1 MFFYTLE
8 ERGPFHE
15 VCEVEVEVIVFG
27 EGVEVAEVELQKVA
41 GSDSAD
47 GRHLLLIVLGLLK
60 ILAVYSN
67 ARRRRR
73 QKKGLVREAS
83 AEENL
88 EIPQAMHASPAGAA
102 FSSSPA
108 TPNYDMHGQNISL
121 PIPLP
126 VLTHFRPRDCLVWKF
141 WR

>member
-15 VCEVEVEVIVFG
+15 VCEIEVEVIILR
-27 EGVEVAEVELQKVA
+27 EGVEVAEVELQEVA

-60 ILAVYSN
+60 ILSVHSN

-73 QKKGLVREAS
+73 HKRLVREAG
-83 AEENL
+83 APRNL
-88 EIPQAMHASPAGAA
+88 GDPTAHACKPARAA
-102 FSSSPA
+102 LSQSPA
-108 TPNYDMHGQNISL
+108 TPIVICMDKYFSTHTPACFDT
-121 PIPLP
+121 P
-126 VLTHFRPRDCLVWKF
+126 V
-141 WR
+141 

>member
-15 VCEVEVEVIVFG
+15 VCEVEVEVVVFG
-27 EGVEVAEVELQKVA
+27 EGVQVAEVELQEVT

-60 ILAVYSN
+60 ILSVHSN

-73 QKKGLVREAS
+73 PKERLVREAS
-83 AEENL
+83 AEKIWRSNG
-88 EIPQAMHASPAGAA
+88 PCMQAGK
-102 FSSSPA
+102 
-108 TPNYDMHGQNISL
+108 GRI
-121 PIPLP
+121 
-126 VLTHFRPRDCLVWKF
+126 
-141 WR
+141 

>member
-27 EGVEVAEVELQKVA
+27 EGVEVAEVELQEVA

-47 GRHLLLIVLGLLK
+47 GRHLLLIVLGLLE
-60 ILAVYSN
+60 ILAVHFN
-67 ARRRRR
+67 QRRPKNDLCEKRAPR
-73 QKKGLVREAS
+73 KSGDPTA
-83 AEENL
+83 
-88 EIPQAMHASPAGAA
+88 HACKPAGAA

-108 TPNYDMHGQNISL
+108 TPIMIRMDKYFSTHTPACSD
-121 PIPLP
+121 IPL
-126 VLTHFRPRDCLVWKF
+126 VELLLVWKF
-141 WR
+141 